1 MVARMRGA
9 RFVVDWHNLGWT
21 LLAHQRRHG
30 ALVATLRAV
39 ERWIAR
45 RGDAHLCVSRAM
57 REHLADRWDVDAAVC
72 YDRPP
77 DGIAAAPAARDAM
90 RARLLQEA
98 GVEGTPAAILISPTS
113 WTADESTDLLFDTA
127 DALDAQAPALPR
139 DFPRIVLLAT
149 GRGPGRAAFDA
160 RAARRR
166 PGPAATVRS
175 DWVAPA
181 SYPALLAAADG
192 GVSLH
197 QSSSGLDL
205 PMKIAD
211 MFGAGLPVL
220 ALSYPAL
227 AERLRDGENG
237 CLFTDAASLARRIV
251 ELWSPGSP
259 VLDRLRAGSRASGRD
274 RWLEG
279 WMAEAAPTLL

>member
-1 MVARMRGA
+1 
-9 RFVVDWHNLGWT
+9 
-21 LLAHQRRHG
+21 
-30 ALVATLRAV
+30 
-39 ERWIAR
+39 
-45 RGDAHLCVSRAM
+45 
-57 REHLADRWDVDAAVC
+57 
-72 YDRPP
+72 
-77 DGIAAAPAARDAM
+77 M